1 MILCRN
7 VFARRCN
14 KQSFPDCLA
23 VLGFVLDLHVNN
35 YRFHFFFQRSRFFGW
50 KKFWVVLERG
60 VLSYFSKRCKDCL
73 MCTRMLAAYMI
84 LMTI

>member
-1 MILCRN
+1 MILCHN

-35 YRFHFFFQRSRFFGW
+35 YRFHFFFSEVTILW
-50 KKFWVVLERG
+50 LEEVLGCLR
-60 VLSYFSKRCKDCL
+60 KRCSQL
-73 MCTRMLAAYMI
+73 F
-84 LMTI
+84 

>member
-23 VLGFVLDLHVNN
+23 LLGFLLGLHVSN
-35 YRFHFFFQRSRFFGW
+35 YRFHFFFFRGHDSLVGRSSG
-50 KKFWVVLERG
+50 
-60 VLSYFSKRCKDCL
+60 LS
-73 MCTRMLAAYMI
+73 
-84 LMTI
+84 